1 MASEL
6 KEFKVLRPWVKY
18 GLTTLALTTGYLVF
32 TSYIY
37 RPKPYVIEFD
47 LEKIRNAKKN

>member
-1 MASEL
+1 M
-6 KEFKVLRPWVKY
+6 LRSWVKY
-18 GLTTLALTTGYLVF
+18 GIGTVAVTLGYLTF

-47 LEKIRNAKKN
+47 LEKIKETKKL